1 MSFGMGLTA
10 TLAVKAEE
18 KAIAKLSVSSTM
30 LATTFLRASC
40 EAQAMMVHKLVAEG
54 RIRDMCDAGEG
65 EYADVVDAADADY
78 DSDVDFVDD
87 DEIAEEICSFDARAA
102 ASDGSPAL
110 ASLARVNEI
119 AIVRKGERWMCVPP
133 RNPLSGCRAKA
144 GDNVAQT
151 VLDAVRRQFSFYSAV
166 AAWLREEGDDVLRSR
181 AGFRDNHKGMTRK
194 AFHEQFCKRLGI
206 RDDTVIHAYCQSCR
220 LSWGD
225 ASLPLESVF
234 APRT

>member
-40 EAQAMMVHKLVAEG
+40 EAQAMMVQKLVAEG
-54 RIRDMCDAGEG
+54 RIRDMCDAGDG

-102 ASDGSPAL
+102 SSEKIMALSSKMSGSSTATASRSACASTSWRTSATPCAWDGRSA
-110 ASLARVNEI
+110 ATSRRVLL
-119 AIVRKGERWMCVPP
+119 P
-133 RNPLSGCRAKA
+133 
-144 GDNVAQT
+144 
-151 VLDAVRRQFSFYSAV
+151 
-166 AAWLREEGDDVLRSR
+166 
-181 AGFRDNHKGMTRK
+181 
-194 AFHEQFCKRLGI
+194 
-206 RDDTVIHAYCQSCR
+206 
-220 LSWGD
+220 D
-225 ASLPLESVF
+225 ASEQSK
-234 APRT
+234 